1 MVEIIAD
8 MSNYSN
14 EANMTKDQIT
24 KAIKSLK
31 NRKSPEFDNITAEA
45 IKACRQTVTSMLH
58 KIKFC

>member
-14 EANMTKDQIT
+14 EANMAKDEIT

-31 NRKSPEFDNITAEA
+31 NQKSPEFDNITAEV
-45 IKACRQTVTSMLH
+45 IKAGRQTVTSMLH
-58 KIKFC
+58 KIRFC

>member
-14 EANMTKDQIT
+14 EANMNKDEIT

-31 NRKSPEFDNITAEA
+31 NQKSPEFDNITAEV
-45 IKACRQTVTSMLH
+45 IKAGRQTVTSMLH
-58 KIKFC
+58 KIRFC

>member
-14 EANMTKDQIT
+14 EANMTKDEIT

-31 NRKSPEFDNITAEA
+31 NQKWPEFDNITAEV
-45 IKACRQTVTSMLH
+45 IKAGRQTVTSMLH
-58 KIKFC
+58 KIRFC

>member
-14 EANMTKDQIT
+14 EANMTKDEIT

-31 NRKSPEFDNITAEA
+31 NQKSPEFDNITAEV
-45 IKACRQTVTSMLH
+45 IKAGR
-58 KIKFC
+58 